1 VAGTT
6 EKANLMSKLCQQM
19 LTNLETPPTP
29 SNVQRSKAEN
39 LAAHLNAE
47 ELAYLRTM
55 VAERA
60 PTSPSSLDT
69 DVESTL
75 WDRLDR
81 LEVLDEAPKVVL
93 CSLELDSRWRSL
105 GPC

>member
-6 EKANLMSKLCQQM
+6 EKANLMSELCQQM

-39 LAAHLNAE
+39 LAAHLTAE

-60 PTSPSSLDT
+60 PPSPSSLDT
-69 DVESTL
+69 DVEL
-75 WDRLDR
+75 I
-81 LEVLDEAPKVVL
+81 P
-93 CSLELDSRWRSL
+93 
-105 GPC
+105 GPTDPMVPRAFRPPRH